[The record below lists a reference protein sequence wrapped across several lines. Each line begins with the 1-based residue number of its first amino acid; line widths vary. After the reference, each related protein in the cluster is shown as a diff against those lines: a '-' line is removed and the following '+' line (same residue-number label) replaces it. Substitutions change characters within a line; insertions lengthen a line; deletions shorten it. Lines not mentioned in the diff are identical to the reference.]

1 MRTLYFLILSGFI
14 FYSCDKKQP
23 EPEPQDTF
31 ISLSVQPKFGAA
43 NLFLDSVYTTVEG
56 YDFKILDFKFYMT
69 DIKNNSNQ
77 LAEAVLY
84 DFRENGKTAL
94 RTIGDPTKF
103 TNLQGSI
110 GVIESLNHDDP
121 SAFPN
126 ESPLNISNAGPMH
139 WGWNTGYIFIVI
151 EGKADTLNDGN
162 PVFDHSFSYHIGTD
176 TYLGDFSFTNLT
188 WVKNSTYEY
197 ELPLKFEF
205 DKFLQNNGQ
214 NINLKTENLTH
225 TAAGQQVLTQK
236 VNQNFKEALKP
247 F

>member
-1 MRTLYFLILSGFI
+1 MRTIYLLILSGLA
-14 FYSCDKKQP
+14 FYSCDKDDPIKT
-23 EPEPQDTF
+23 EDTYL
-31 ISLSVQPKFGAA
+31 SLTVQPKFGAA

-69 DIKNNSNQ
+69 DVKNNSNQ
-77 LAEAVLY
+77 FAEAILY

-103 TNLQGSI
+103 TSLQGSI
-110 GVIESLNHDDP
+110 GVIESLNHNDP

-151 EGKADTLNDGN
+151 EGKADTLNDG
-162 PVFDHSFSYHIGTD
+162 VALFDHNFSYHIGTD
-176 TYLGDFSFTNLT
+176 THLENFSFSNLS

-205 DKFLQNNGQ
+205 DKFFQNNGQ
-214 NINLKTENLTH
+214 NIDLKTEFLTH
-225 TAAGQQVLTQK
+225 TASGQEALTQK
-236 VNQNFKEALKP
+236 AKLNFKQALKP

>member
-1 MRTLYFLILSGFI
+1 MRTLFFLILLSLLF
-14 FYSCDKKQP
+14 FSCDKD
-23 EPEPQDTF
+23 EPTKTEDTYL
-31 ISLSVQPKFGAA
+31 SLTVQPTFGTE

-56 YDFKILDFKFYMT
+56 HDFKVLDFKFYMT
-69 DIKNNSNQ
+69 DVKNNSNS
-77 LAEAVLY
+77 LAESILY

-103 TNLQGSI
+103 NSLQGSI

-151 EGKADTLNDGN
+151 EGKSDTLNDGIAL
-162 PVFDHSFSYHIGTD
+162 FDHNFSYHIGTD
-176 TYLGDFSFTNLT
+176 THLENFSFSNLS
-188 WVKNSTYEY
+188 WLKNSTYEY

-205 DKFLQNNGQ
+205 DKFFQNNGQ
-214 NINLKTENLTH
+214 NIDLKTEYLTH
-225 TAAGQQVLTQK
+225 TASGQEALTQK
-236 VNQNFKEALKP
+236 AKLNFKQALKP

>member
-1 MRTLYFLILSGFI
+1 MRTLFFLIFLSLLF
-14 FYSCDKKQP
+14 FSCDKD
-23 EPEPQDTF
+23 EPTKTEDTYL
-31 ISLSVQPKFGAA
+31 SLTVQPTFGTE

-69 DIKNNSNQ
+69 DVKNNSNS
-77 LAEAVLY
+77 LAEAILY

-103 TNLQGSI
+103 TSLQGSI

-151 EGKADTLNDGN
+151 EGKADTLNDG
-162 PVFDHSFSYHIGTD
+162 VALFDHNFSYHIGTD
-176 TYLGDFSFTNLT
+176 SHLENFSFSNLS

-205 DKFLQNNGQ
+205 DKFFQNNGQ
-214 NINLKTENLTH
+214 NIDLKTEFLTH
-225 TAAGQQVLTQK
+225 TASGQEAITQK
-236 VNQNFKEALKP
+236 AKLNFKQALKP

>member
-1 MRTLYFLILSGFI
+1 MRVLYFLIPIGFL
-14 FYSCDKKQP
+14 FFSCDKNKP
-23 EPEPQDTF
+23 TKTEDTYL
-31 ISLSVQPKFGAA
+31 SLTVQPTFGTE
-43 NLFLDSVYTTVEG
+43 NLFLDSVYTTLEG

-69 DIKNNSNQ
+69 GVKNNSNS
-77 LAEAVLY
+77 LAEAILY
-84 DFRENGKTAL
+84 DFRESGKTAL

-103 TNLQGSI
+103 TSLQGSI

-121 SAFPN
+121 SAFAN

-151 EGKADTLNDGN
+151 EGKADTLNDE
-162 PVFDHSFSYHIGTD
+162 VALFDHSFSYHIGTD
-176 TYLGDFSFTNLT
+176 TYLENFSFSNLS

-214 NINLKTENLTH
+214 NIDLKTENLTH

-236 VNQNFKEALKP
+236 VNQNFKQALKP

>member
-1 MRTLYFLILSGFI
+1 MRTLFFLILLSLLF
-14 FYSCDKKQP
+14 FSCDKEVP
-23 EPEPQDTF
+23 TNTEDTYL
-31 ISLSVQPKFGAA
+31 SLTVQPTFGTE

-56 YDFKILDFKFYMT
+56 HDFKVLDFKFYMT
-69 DIKNNSNQ
+69 DVKNNTNS
-77 LAEAVLY
+77 LAEAILY
-84 DFRENGKTAL
+84 DFRESGKTAL

-103 TNLQGSI
+103 TSLQGSI

-151 EGKADTLNDGN
+151 EGKADTINDGIAL
-162 PVFDHSFSYHIGTD
+162 FDHSFSYHIGTD
-176 TYLGDFSFTNLT
+176 AYLENFSFSNLS
-188 WVKNSTYEY
+188 WLKNSTYEY

-214 NINLKTENLTH
+214 TINLKTENLTH
-225 TAAGQQVLTQK
+225 TAAGQQELTQK
-236 VNQNFKEALKP
+236 VNQNFKQAFKP

>member
-1 MRTLYFLILSGFI
+1 MRTIYLLILSGLA
-14 FYSCDKKQP
+14 FYSCDKE
-23 EPEPQDTF
+23 EPTKTEDTYL
-31 ISLSVQPKFGAA
+31 SLTVQPTFGTE

-56 YDFKILDFKFYMT
+56 YDFKILDFKFYLS
-69 DIKNNSNQ
+69 DVKNNSNQ

-103 TNLQGSI
+103 TSLQGSI
-110 GVIESLNHDDP
+110 GVIESLNHNDP

-139 WGWNTGYIFIVI
+139 WGWNTGYIYIAI
-151 EGKADTLNDGN
+151 EGKADTLNDGIAL
-162 PVFDHSFSYHIGTD
+162 FDHNFSYHVGTD
-176 TYLGDFSFTNLT
+176 IHLENFSFSNLS

-197 ELPLKFEF
+197 ELPFKFEF
-205 DKFLQNNGQ
+205 DKFFQNNGQ
-214 NINLKTENLTH
+214 NIDLKTEYLTH
-225 TAAGQQVLTQK
+225 TASGQETLAQK
-236 VNQNFKEALKP
+236 AKLNFKQALKP

>member
-1 MRTLYFLILSGFI
+1 MKKFIYLFYLGFL
-14 FYSCDKKQP
+14 FYSCEKDQP
-23 EPEPQDTF
+23 IKTEDTF
-31 ISLSVQPKFGAA
+31 LTLSIQPTFGSD
-43 NLFLDSVYTTVEG
+43 NLFLDSIYTSVEG
-56 YDFKILDFKFYMT
+56 HDFKVLDFKFYMT
-69 DIKNNSNQ
+69 DLKNSANLLGQ
-77 LAEAVLY
+77 AVLY
-84 DFRENGKTAL
+84 DYRETGKTAI

-103 TNLQGSI
+103 TSLQGSI

-151 EGKADTLNDGN
+151 EGKADTINDGIAL
-162 PVFDHSFSYHIGTD
+162 FDHSFSYHIGTD
-176 TYLGDFSFTNLT
+176 AYLENFGFSNLS
-188 WVKNSTYEY
+188 WLKNSTYEY

-225 TAAGQQVLTQK
+225 TAAGQQELTQK
-236 VNQNFKEALKP
+236 VNQNFKQAFKP

>member
-1 MRTLYFLILSGFI
+1 MRFIFFLIPLGLLF
-14 FYSCDKKQP
+14 FACDKDKPTQT
-23 EPEPQDTF
+23 ED
-31 ISLSVQPKFGAA
+31 IYLSLSVQPTFGIE

-56 YDFKILDFKFYMT
+56 YDFKVLDFKFYMT
-69 DIKNNSNQ
+69 DVKNNSNQ
-77 LAEAVLY
+77 LAEAILY

-94 RTIGDPTKF
+94 RTIGDPSKF
-103 TNLQGSI
+103 TSLQGNI

-151 EGKADTLNDGN
+151 EGKADTINDGI
-162 PVFDHSFSYHIGTD
+162 PLFDHSFSFHIGTD
-176 TYLGDFSFTNLT
+176 TYLENFSFSNLS
-188 WVKNSTYEY
+188 WVKKSATEY

-225 TAAGQQVLTQK
+225 TAAGQQALTQK
-236 VNQNFKEALKP
+236 VNQNFKQAFKP
-247 F
+247 Y

>member
-1 MRTLYFLILSGFI
+1 MRVLFFFI
-14 FYSCDKKQP
+14 PIGLLFFSCDKDVPTK
-23 EPEPQDTF
+23 EEDTYL
-31 ISLSVQPKFGAA
+31 SLTVQPTFGME

-69 DIKNNSNQ
+69 DVKNNSNS
-77 LAEAVLY
+77 LAEAILY
-84 DFRENGKTAL
+84 DFRESGKTAL

-103 TNLQGSI
+103 TSLQGSI

-121 SAFPN
+121 SAFAN

-151 EGKADTLNDGN
+151 EGKADTLNDG
-162 PVFDHSFSYHIGTD
+162 VALFDHSFSYHIGTD
-176 TYLGDFSFTNLT
+176 AFLENFGFSNLS

-205 DKFLQNNGQ
+205 DNFLQNNGQ
-214 NINLKTENLTH
+214 NIDLKTENLTH
-225 TAAGQQVLTQK
+225 TAAGQQALTQK
-236 VNQNFKEALKP
+236 VNQNFKQAFKP

>member
-1 MRTLYFLILSGFI
+1 MRVLFFFI
-14 FYSCDKKQP
+14 PLGLLFFSCDKEVP
-23 EPEPQDTF
+23 TNTEDTYL
-31 ISLSVQPKFGAA
+31 SLTVQPTFGTE

-69 DIKNNSNQ
+69 DVKNNSNS
-77 LAEAVLY
+77 LAEAILY
-84 DFRENGKTAL
+84 DFRESGKTAL

-103 TNLQGSI
+103 TSLQGSI

-121 SAFPN
+121 SAFAN

-151 EGKADTLNDGN
+151 EGKADTLNDG
-162 PVFDHSFSYHIGTD
+162 VALFDHSFSYHIGTD
-176 TYLGDFSFTNLT
+176 AFLENFGFSNLN

-205 DKFLQNNGQ
+205 DNFLQNNGQ
-214 NINLKTENLTH
+214 NIDLKTEYLTH
-225 TAAGQQVLTQK
+225 TAAGQEALTQK
-236 VNQNFKEALKP
+236 AKLNFKQALKP

>member
-1 MRTLYFLILSGFI
+1 MRAIFLLIPLVLLF
-14 FYSCDKKQP
+14 FSCDKDVPTKT
-23 EPEPQDTF
+23 EDTYL
-31 ISLSVQPKFGAA
+31 SLTVQPTFGTE

-69 DIKNNSNQ
+69 DVKNNSNS
-77 LAEAVLY
+77 LAEAILY
-84 DFRENGKTAL
+84 DFRESGKTAL

-103 TNLQGSI
+103 TSLQGSI

-151 EGKADTLNDGN
+151 EGKADTLNDGIAL
-162 PVFDHSFSYHIGTD
+162 FDHSFTYHIGTD
-176 TYLGDFSFTNLT
+176 TYLENFSFSNLS

-205 DKFLQNNGQ
+205 DNFLQNNGQ
-214 NINLKTENLTH
+214 NIDLKTEYLTH
-225 TAAGQQVLTQK
+225 TASGQEAITQK
-236 VNQNFKEALKP
+236 AKLNFKQALKP